1 MNIYNENRNTKSI
14 KLSQLDVLTETKI
27 ICYFCNRDNLKLF
40 TFPKCCHKICISC
53 FYERLFSKHLHEL
66 SDSTK
71 LEIKCKCEI
80 GILQQNIT
88 DIYKLIKAK
97 AELDKKEEE
106 ENLDENSK
114 KLIEGCD
121 CADNDKKIGKK
132 YSEYFCLDCLKY
144 VCQKCKSDS
153 KNVHIKHRVLNSKNL
168 IKLVKDNIRNMKL
181 KNENMNNFI
190 NNCDSIS
197 EKFEELIGKNFNDTL
212 KKYDDLIKN
221 IKFIKEKYINKFKE
235 ELGNYIKIFR
245 IIKIFYLN
253 YYKDKANEF
262 KNIEA
267 EKNNIFK
274 LKYLNNISHEF
285 IDMNLVQKESIGQKI
300 NDLNSKIEELKADN
314 EKIINGQFFFEK
326 IKKGYRMGEKF
337 QAHKKF
343 INGLISVNNTII
355 TSSTDFKMKVW
366 DPNYT
371 KNVKQEYKKKIISL
385 LTLKDGNILASSDNN
400 ILIYKLNEENNQYEI
415 NESLTNHN
423 RYVYALGQ
431 LDDGTLVSGSADKKI
446 ILYEKKK
453 NSEYYSVKQTLETDM
468 EISDLICINS
478 SRIAYIGNEE
488 GKIKILGA
496 ETELKEK
503 KIESTDFK
511 EICELPR
518 HKGTVNCMCRIN
530 HDYFVSGGGDT
541 QKRLDHNI
549 YIWKPF
555 ENKYKLSQILKNAH
569 LSDVNS
575 IILLRDGRFASSS
588 KDHTIKIWCI
598 NMNNVGNQINYVLS
612 QCLNQYNHGLY
623 RLVQLDDDRIVSST
637 SNNELILWINSDD
650 IF

>member
-1 MNIYNENRNTKSI
+1 MYNENRITKSI
-14 KLSQLDVLTETKI
+14 KLSQLEVETETKI
-27 ICYFCNRDNLKLF
+27 VCYFCNRDNLKLF

-53 FYERLFSKHLHEL
+53 FYERLFSNHIYEFHNN
-66 SDSTK
+66 TK

-80 GILQQNIT
+80 GFLQQSIT

-121 CADNDKKIGKK
+121 CSDNDKKKGKK
-132 YSEYFCLDCLKY
+132 YSEYFCLDCFKY
-144 VCQKCKSDS
+144 VCQKCKSDI
-153 KNVHIKHRVLNSKNL
+153 KGIHIKHRVLNSKNL
-168 IKLVKDNIRNMKL
+168 IRLVKDNITNMKL
-181 KNENMNNFI
+181 KNENMDNFI
-190 NNCDSIS
+190 QKCDKIS
-197 EKFEELIGKNFNDTL
+197 EKFEDLIGKYFNDTL
-212 KKYDDLIKN
+212 EKLDDLIRNINN
-221 IKFIKEKYINKFKE
+221 IKETYIKNFKE

-274 LKYLNNISHEF
+274 LKYLNNISCEF
-285 IDMNLVQKESIGQKI
+285 IDMELIQKESIEKKI
-300 NDLNSKIEELKADN
+300 EELKSKIEELKTNN
-314 EKIINGQFFFEK
+314 EKIIKGEFLFEK

-337 QAHKKF
+337 QAHKKY

-355 TSSTDFKMKVW
+355 TSSTDFQMKVW

-371 KNVKQEYKKKIISL
+371 KNAKQSYQKKILSL
-385 LTLKDGNILASSDNN
+385 LSLKDGNILASSDNN
-400 ILIYKLNEENNQYEI
+400 IFIYEFNEDKKQYEI
-415 NESLTNHN
+415 KESLTNHD

-431 LDDGTLVSGSADKKI
+431 LDDGTLVSGAADKKI
-446 ILYEKKK
+446 IFYEKKK
-453 NSEYYSVKQTLETDM
+453 NSNYYSVKQIIETDM
-468 EISDLICINS
+468 EITDLICIDNF
-478 SRIAYIGNEE
+478 RVAYIGNVE
-488 GKIKILGA
+488 GIIKILGA
-496 ETELKEK
+496 ISDIIEK
-503 KIESTDFK
+503 KIVSSEYTK
-511 EICELPR
+511 ICDLPR
-518 HKGTVNCMCRIN
+518 HKGKVNCLCRIN

-541 QKRLDHNI
+541 KKKLDHSI

-555 ENKYKLSQILKNAH
+555 ENKYKISQILKNAH
-569 LSDVNS
+569 LSEVNS

-588 KDHTIKIWCI
+588 KDHTIKIWSI
-598 NMNNVGNQINYVLS
+598 DRNNTDNHINYILS

-623 RLVQLDDDRIVSST
+623 KMVQLDDDRIVSST
-637 SNNELILWINSDD
+637 SNNELIIWINTED